1 MPSPDRRRWPEVSL
15 LSVAQTVALAVALT
29 ISSGCKET
37 DFNHYVNPAPARSFA
52 YSHTLKE
59 LRGNSTLDILWVID
73 NSGSMRAYQQ
83 NVARNTAQFM
93 QTFSGQ
99 AGIQWKMGMISSD
112 ESDEPYLG
120 LSPTPDFDSSTP
132 NPVSV
137 FQSAV
142 GQLGVAGSG
151 TEKFF
156 TPVLNTLQNHPSF
169 LRPHSILALIFVT
182 DAIEQSPIDARRF
195 LSELATLKGDIRD
208 VIVYAALGAEDFGCA
223 PSGEGLN
230 YVGSAHE
237 AVIKATHGKVYKACD
252 PNFGNSLADLGQ
264 DLVQR
269 VATPRMYLAARP
281 RQGTL
286 VIRYHGQVLPGGPK
300 ADGGFWVYDYDLNAV
315 LFHDLAFAHGDT
327 ESVEVSYREDDGIDL
342 PGFPGG
348 TP

>member
-1 MPSPDRRRWPEVSL
+1 MPSPDLRRWLEVPL
-15 LSVAQTVALAVALT
+15 LGVALT
-29 ISSGCKET
+29 LAGGCKET
-37 DFNHYVNPAPARSFA
+37 EFNHYVNPAPARSFA

-59 LRGNSTLDILWVID
+59 LRGNSKLDILWVID
-73 NSGSMRAYQQ
+73 NSGSMRSYQQ
-83 NVARNTAQFM
+83 NVARNTGQFM
-93 QTFSGQ
+93 QTFTGQ
-99 AGIQWKMGMISSD
+99 AGIHWKMGMISSD
-112 ESDEPYLG
+112 ESDVPYLG
-120 LSPTPDFDSSTP
+120 ISPTPDFDFSALD
-132 NPVSV
+132 PVSV
-137 FQSAV
+137 FQAAV
-142 GQLGVAGSG
+142 GRLGTSGSG

-156 TPVLNTLQNHPSF
+156 TPVLNTLRLNPAF

-182 DAIEQSPIDARRF
+182 DAIEQSPIDAPRF
-195 LSELATLKGDIRD
+195 LNELATLKGDIRD

-237 AVIKATHGKVYKACD
+237 TVIKATHGKVYKACD

-300 ADGGFWVYDYDLNAV
+300 ADGGFWVYDYELNAV

-327 ESVEVSYREDDGIDL
+327 ESVEVSYREDNGIDL